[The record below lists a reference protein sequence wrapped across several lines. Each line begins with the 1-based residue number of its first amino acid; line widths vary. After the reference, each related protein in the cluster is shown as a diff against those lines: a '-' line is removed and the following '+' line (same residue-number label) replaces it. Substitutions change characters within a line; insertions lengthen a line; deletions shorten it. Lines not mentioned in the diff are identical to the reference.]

1 MYYFYIIHNSYLS
14 GILMLEEKTI
24 IKEGGRILIPASF
37 RKQLNLQI
45 GDELIVKII
54 NNEIVAYPLKKA
66 IRDAQDIVKQYIQ
79 GTSLT
84 EELKTLRQ
92 EEVSHEE
99 TCH

>member
-1 MYYFYIIHNSYLS
+1 
-14 GILMLEEKTI
+14 MLEEKTI

>member
-1 MYYFYIIHNSYLS
+1 
-14 GILMLEEKTI
+14 MLEEKTI

-54 NNEIVAYPLKKA
+54 NDEIVAYPLKKA
-66 IRDAQDIVKQYIQ
+66 IRDAQEIVKQYIQ
-79 GTSLT
+79 GQSLT

-92 EEVSHEE
+92 EEATHEE